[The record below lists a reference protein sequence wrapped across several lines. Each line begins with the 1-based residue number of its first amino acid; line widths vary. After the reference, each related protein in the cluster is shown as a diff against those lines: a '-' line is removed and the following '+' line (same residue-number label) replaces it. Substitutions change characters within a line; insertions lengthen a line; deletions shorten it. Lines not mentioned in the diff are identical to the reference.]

1 MVSYVDLLI
10 IDIKYEYVRLYNLN
24 ANNIT
29 LIIIITRFVTK
40 HSNQYD

>member
-24 ANNIT
+24 TNNIT